1 MSSINLK
8 TVVVKNENVKES
20 LFELF
25 SSVDADFNGEN
36 GEDYLW
42 DCAKENGF
50 ESNLDYE
57 LKNAK
62 EKYADDLELVIKE
75 VVSSAQGTWGDY
87 YSNWDT
93 EIIKINEGF
102 IVSIATI

>member
-50 ESNLDYE
+50 ESNLEYE

-62 EKYADDLELVIKE
+62 EKYGDNLEEVIKE
-75 VVSSAQGTWGDY
+75 VISSAEVTWGGY
-87 YSNWDT
+87 YSDWETN
-93 EIIKINEGF
+93 ILKINEGF
-102 IVSIATI
+102 IVSIATM